1 MNQHYRPAGALDYE
15 VQVGAVNLDESRFS
29 MGVVMSYPR
38 SDITLLES
46 AGDAHVIDSEDSN
59 GG

>member
-1 MNQHYRPAGALDYE
+1 MNQHDRPAGAFDHK
-15 VQVGAVNLDESRFS
+15 VQVGAVNIDESRFG

-46 AGDAHVIDSEDSN
+46 AGDAHVIDSENSN
-59 GG
+59 SG

>member
-1 MNQHYRPAGALDYE
+1 VNQHDRPACALNHE
-15 VQVGAVNLDESRFS
+15 VKLSTVNIDEGRFGVSVGVGDT
-29 MGVVMSYPR
+29 G

>member
-1 MNQHYRPAGALDYE
+1 MNQHDRPACAFDHK
-15 VQVGAVNLDESRFS
+15 VQVGTVNIDESRFG

-46 AGDAHVIDSEDSN
+46 AGDAHVVDSEDSN
-59 GG
+59 SG

>member
-1 MNQHYRPAGALDYE
+1 VNQHDGPAGAFDHK
-15 VQVGAVNLDESRFS
+15 VQVGTVNINERRFGV
-29 MGVVMSYPR
+29 GVVMSYPG